1 MTTSSVLGNSTAP
14 LPGPPQRDEAPSR
27 SRTPARLTPV
37 SVLIGLVLLP
47 FLVWSWIKHD
57 VDEDA
62 AAAVSVMAWIVL
74 SLSATAIVYF
84 VFR

>member
-1 MTTSSVLGNSTAP
+1 M
-14 LPGPPQRDEAPSR
+14 
-27 SRTPARLTPV
+27 
-37 SVLIGLVLLP
+37 SVLIGLLLLP

-62 AAAVSVMAWIVL
+62 AAAVSIMAWIVL
-74 SLSATAIVYF
+74 SLSGTVIVYF